1 MKQRQTRQKKVVLDA
16 LCSLCHPTATEVY
29 QFTHGEHPSVSRA
42 TVFRVLKQ
50 AEGNGTVRRLAL
62 SDGEDRFDGDVSS
75 HCHIRCRVC
84 GRVDDLDVPSAV
96 DLEKGLTDARGY
108 AVESHDVV
116 FRGVCPVCRAAQN
129 APAEK

>member
-29 QFTHGEHPSVSRA
+29 RYTHDEYPSVSRA

-50 AEGNGTVRRLAL
+50 AEGNGTVRRL
-62 SDGEDRFDGDVSS
+62 
-75 HCHIRCRVC
+75 VC

-108 AVESHDVV
+108 AVESHEVV